1 MDFSRIQVPQWKC
14 RSLHRTVCFSL
25 CLMMGLLNGGI
36 YTKTG
41 NSGCTI
47 IITRWF
53 IDMLTLKKFL
63 AIALIL
69 AAAGCA
75 RKEAG
80 PVRYD
85 RMELIYYHIKSL
97 DDGKYIAR
105 DKDEAI
111 SMARQYLESK
121 LYRAF
126 STVNVTGQDTLSFIS
141 SRIYSAKID
150 TLPSQS
156 PYIKMVALLRNEDR
170 TDTLS
175 STMWFEGELEF
186 NGTPIRDTSLY
197 VYLLDIC
204 RDRGALGIY
213 FYYDG
218 CHHWYPKG
226 YSRQFPEGVD
236 QSIRDSLFSWRDT
249 MRFDFD

>member
-1 MDFSRIQVPQWKC
+1 M
-14 RSLHRTVCFSL
+14 
-25 CLMMGLLNGGI
+25 
-36 YTKTG
+36 
-41 NSGCTI
+41 
-47 IITRWF
+47 
-53 IDMLTLKKFL
+53 KKFL

-141 SRIYSAKID
+141 SRISSAKID

-156 PYIKMVALLRNEDR
+156 PYVKMVALLRNEDR

-175 STMWFEGELEF
+175 STMWFEGEFEF
-186 NGTPIRDTSLY
+186 NGTPIRDTTLY
-197 VYLLDIC
+197 VYLLDIL
-204 RDRGALGIY
+204 RDRDIGAYSIY

-218 CHHWYPKG
+218 CYHWYPKG

-249 MRFDFD
+249 LRISGYPTDCVIIDDTDFLDLEY